1 MTTLSLFTWESFYM
15 GTDQSEGRQPAFPD
29 WITGKSRGFQ
39 ESSQRGL
46 ARGLGKGYFPTNITY
61 FNNLNKSRGHTSIYL
76 LILALA
82 QRKSG
87 LTTGTQWQGQEP
99 WFSHFP
105 FKMHAW
111 SSVRPLSLSLILT
124 HLDNTLVTV

>member
-1 MTTLSLFTWESFYM
+1 M
-15 GTDQSEGRQPAFPD
+15 GTHQSEGRQPAFTD
-29 WITGKSRGFQ
+29 WITGKSRDFQ

-61 FNNLNKSRGHTSIYL
+61 FNDLNKSHGHPSIYL
-76 LILALA
+76 LISALA

-99 WFSHFP
+99 WFSTFP

-111 SSVRPLSLSLILT
+111 SSVRPLSLFVLNT
-124 HLDNTLVTV
+124 HLP